1 MPPVTHT
8 NLAPTTHIEKACA
21 AGTDCVK
28 LEFVTR
34 SITYPTINGG
44 KKNGLTSRRTFLR
57 DALGL
62 GATLTARPI
71 GAAAA
76 RPFGAAA
83 LGGATEGKRRM
94 INWRAEEVAK
104 VPGGYQVAVAD
115 VYGDGR
121 LDILGLSGDASIV
134 EWYENPTWKARPIT
148 TTTHKNISLAPL
160 FRPGYKARGMAL
172 ATEFALDNSTYG
184 GNLWWATP
192 AASWDAEW
200 RLDAIGKIPT
210 SHRLRWANL
219 DGSGRLALVD
229 APILGR
235 GAVAPDYKVPAPL
248 TWFEM
253 PERVLGSR
261 APAKDAEAAE
271 WQAHL
276 IDQSLT
282 VVHGINILDWNG
294 DGRDEIL
301 TASFEGVHLFHSAG
315 RGAELTWTRTQLA
328 AGDQQ
333 STPKRGSSEIGVGKV
348 GGKRFLATIE
358 PWHGDQVVV
367 YTEAGSGEPW
377 NRHVI
382 DPDFHEGHALACA
395 DLDGDGNDEIVAGYR
410 GPGTS
415 LYAYYAADAS
425 GRNWERQLLDS
436 EMAAS
441 CVVIADVNGD
451 GRLDVVAIGGS
462 TANVKWYQN
471 IG

>member
-1 MPPVTHT
+1 MNQPFG
-8 NLAPTTHIEKACA
+8 N
-21 AGTDCVK
+21 D
-28 LEFVTR
+28 
-34 SITYPTINGG
+34 TINGRG
-44 KKNGLTSRRTFLR
+44 KGRRTSRRAFLR
-57 DALGL
+57 DSLGM
-62 GATLTARPI
+62 GIATAAWPTA
-71 GAAAA
+71 
-76 RPFGAAA
+76 AAA
-83 LGGATEGKRRM
+83 LGTAGKGKRRM

-115 VYGDGR
+115 VNGDGR
-121 LDILGLSGDASIV
+121 LDILGLSGDNSIV

-148 TTTHKNISLAPL
+148 TATHKNISLAPL
-160 FRPGYKARGMAL
+160 FRAGHAARGMAL
-172 ATEFALDNSTYG
+172 ATDFALDNSTYG

-192 AASWDAEW
+192 AANRDAEW
-200 RLDAIGKIPT
+200 RLDPIGKIPT

-229 APILGR
+229 VPILGP

-253 PERVLGSR
+253 PERLLGGHSL
-261 APAKDAEAAE
+261 AKDAEAAE
-271 WQAHL
+271 WPAHL

-282 VVHGINILDWNG
+282 VVHGISILDWDG

-301 TASFEGVHLFHSAG
+301 TASFEGVHLFHSSG
-315 RGAELTWTRTQLA
+315 RGAEVAWTRTQLA
-328 AGDQQ
+328 AGDQH
-333 STPKRGSSEIGVGKV
+333 SSPKRGSSEIGVGKV

-367 YTEAGSGEPW
+367 YTEVKPGESW

-382 DPDFHEGHALACA
+382 DPDFHDGHALACA

-415 LYAYYAADAS
+415 LYEYYAADAS
-425 GRNWERQLLDS
+425 GANWERQLLDA

-441 CVVIADVNGD
+441 CVTIADVNGD
-451 GRLDVVAIGGS
+451 GRLDVVAIGAS
-462 TANVKWYQN
+462 TANVKWYEN
-471 IG
+471 KP